1 MLPIVRW
8 EPPMSTPRDP
18 LTPTER
24 RTLTELLRARL
35 MLTRSGRARLARL
48 LAKAGAPAFSLQ
60 RVAP

>member
-1 MLPIVRW
+1 M
-8 EPPMSTPRDP
+8 TDN

-48 LAKAGAPAFSLQ
+48 LAKADAMVLSPDDS
-60 RVAP
+60 V